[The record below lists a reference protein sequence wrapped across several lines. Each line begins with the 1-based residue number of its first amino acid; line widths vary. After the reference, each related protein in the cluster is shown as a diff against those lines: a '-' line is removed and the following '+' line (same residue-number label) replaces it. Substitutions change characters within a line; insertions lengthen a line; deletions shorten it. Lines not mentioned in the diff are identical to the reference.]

1 MKKKTH
7 YIEELIEQGENLH
20 QDFKFA
26 INDSKK
32 IARSLVAF
40 SNTKGGR
47 LLIGVKDN
55 GSITGVRT
63 DEEYYMVEAAA
74 DLYCKP
80 KVAFETKDWNVGGK
94 KVLEIII
101 PESNTK
107 PHMALNDEQRWMAY
121 VRVADENIIANS
133 VILKVWQKKYSVK
146 GIKIKDTEPGQKL
159 LMYLNENQI
168 ITLSGF
174 LKLSKISYHKGINI
188 LSDYI
193 TLGLIKSDYID
204 KKFVYRAVD
213 KD

>member
-1 MKKKTH
+1 MKKKAH

-55 GSITGVRT
+55 GSIAGVRT
-63 DEEYYMVEAAA
+63 DEEYYMIEAAA
-74 DLYCKP
+74 ELYCKP
-80 KVAFETKDWNVGGK
+80 RVDFETKDWNVGGK
-94 KVLEIII
+94 KVLEITI
-101 PESNTK
+101 PESTSK
-107 PHMALNDEQRWMAY
+107 PHMALNDEQKWMAY
-121 VRVADENIIANS
+121 IRVADENIIAS
-133 VILKVWQKKYSVK
+133 AVILKVWQKLQSVK
-146 GIKIKDTEPGQKL
+146 GIKINDTEPGKKL
-159 LMYLNENQI
+159 LMYLSENLN

-174 LKLSKISYHKGINI
+174 LKLAKIPYHKGVNI

-193 TLGLIKSDYID
+193 ALGLIESDYID
-204 KKFVYRAVD
+204 KKFVYKAAEN
-213 KD
+213 